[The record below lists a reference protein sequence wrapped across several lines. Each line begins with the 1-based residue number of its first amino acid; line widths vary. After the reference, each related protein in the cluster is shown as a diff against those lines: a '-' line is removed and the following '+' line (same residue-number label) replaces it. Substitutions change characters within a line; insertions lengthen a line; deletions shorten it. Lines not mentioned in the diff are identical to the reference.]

1 MRKKSLFCLLC
12 MCLTTVVAFAGKES
26 LYVLHEGFEEGIPA
40 TWTQDYISGQ
50 VSWAV
55 EQSGASE
62 YPASAFEGNGL
73 VALRN
78 TTGQTQHYT
87 TRLITPV
94 IDLTAVFQPILVF
107 SHAQMQ
113 YAGDVDALYVYY
125 RTAKDTKWVQ
135 VGKFE
140 NKTTGWKNDTI
151 RLTAPT
157 ASYQLAFEGV
167 DHMGRG
173 IALDEVIVRPM
184 PTCNDP
190 SNVSVDGL
198 TVNSA
203 VLRWNGSL
211 DTDSFHVVLSTA
223 RQTNMANLTDVVADQ
238 YVSNFEWNATDLM
251 RNTTYYLYV
260 QAHCGGSESEWASF
274 SFTTKNLVDFPFVE
288 TFNKAYAPETYSPA
302 AFWTHGTSLLNDA
315 GDMELIPLINQGV
328 PEDYKSLC
336 SYSNSTF
343 LSFVGNKT
351 PKPINDLPIPAGHYA
366 YAATPELNIESV
378 SMLKA
383 TFWGTSYTYTCAD
396 FAAGII
402 VGVMTDPE
410 DFSTFVAVDTVYV
423 RESRMLDRFTV
434 HFDTYTGTGK
444 YIAFVSNFI
453 DKENVFYIDDLT
465 IDLLTVKDITAPVAT
480 NRQGARFDVN
490 ANLNGN
496 KHVQL
501 IVTRDTTNTK
511 TGDIFLSPDSL
522 PANYRLLDKVISA
535 SEFPYKVQ
543 LPEGGQFVQV
553 YMRGV
558 DGSNYGDYSQPLKV
572 LVPMQFTER
581 IDVNFEDKKGSP
593 NVWDTKKYA
602 NYGRYLGDNSSI
614 ESFKSVPLP
623 FTTITTPQNT
633 TEGAPVFPTLNTSAT
648 STSYGHKSY
657 SSLRL
662 LKQYASTTKDIV
674 CASDQAIGDY
684 IALPEVQDI
693 KSVYLTFYMISYEN
707 VGNSNLAVGVMSD
720 PFDPTTFEPVATCAA
735 NSGSW
740 TRMVVTFHKYT
751 GKGKFPALMAI
762 DAPGAVGNYMSA
774 QLVDDITLDW
784 LPECME
790 PTNIQ
795 AVASDKELQITWDD
809 NAMTEWVVNLYADAS
824 ATTKLDSAVVTKP
837 THTFDVKQHTT
848 YYYGVSTQCA
858 GELTDAQIYEA
869 TTLCAPAET
878 LPFVEDFESWKGGV
892 MNTETEPLCWV
903 IPKHGDMS
911 GYYPYVDASNNS
923 SRVHGGKAALV
934 LSYGNS
940 LTKPTQD
947 LYAALPPMNDEL
959 QKLQIRFYAKPGD
972 ISFVGDIVYVGVMTD
987 PDNLATFDTIAAV
1000 ELLSDKYTDYI
1011 VTFTNYKG
1019 NGQHIALMV
1028 PEKNYN
1034 RTIFI
1039 DDIMVDYLAD
1049 CEKTQGV
1056 SARNISSSGAS
1067 IHWTKGVARQWE
1079 VLLATD
1085 TMTLGSSVEIDG
1097 TKVLSIN
1104 TTTTMPYQ
1112 LTGCD
1117 ANATYYVYVRAV
1129 CDAVSKGEWSNP
1141 MSFETECQPFSVDE
1155 MALIK
1160 FNTSSVLDCWELG
1173 MRDGATT
1180 SNLPKTNGGCLVISN
1195 SKTTDGAYAIMPS
1208 LDIDS
1213 ISRLQIS
1220 FEAHGGTDAAALR
1233 ELTVGVITNPSDLST
1248 FTKITTLS
1256 LNKVTKNSALEE
1268 GANYTVRFGEY
1279 EGDYQGLFGKRIMF
1293 LSESGDKA
1301 NEIYIWNLRLD
1312 SIHGCL
1318 EPLEIDLLDVTADAL
1333 TIGWE
1338 NLPSNKY
1345 QVQLLAEN
1353 KTTVLVDT
1361 IITGATVKFEG
1372 LAMLGSYYAQ
1382 VRQICAVGDTSIWSH
1397 AELLQTG
1404 CPATYPVPY
1413 VENFEGYTSSA
1424 NNAMHQPECW
1434 EIMHN
1439 GAGTSINSTSCVL
1452 ANAKKDGSK
1461 GYYLYS
1467 ATSGDIYTYIVLPAF
1482 AANISELMMSFDYCS
1497 NNSSNDQYFVLGV
1510 ATDVTSIEA
1519 IDASVTVVDTL
1530 KMPAA
1535 TAKNWMSYQN
1545 GLYAFTG
1552 ERGNIVLIAKGVNQ
1566 KTFIDNIRVEKAP
1579 SCFRPENLAASN
1591 ITKTSVDLTWTPMG
1605 PETAW
1610 DISCIKVGARDTA
1623 FFTVNT
1629 PAYTIRNLQHSS
1641 DYKINVR
1648 ANCGDG
1654 DVSEWS
1660 LNPIEITTVYFVALN
1675 DAHWN
1680 FDNSATYAPSPY
1692 SSSYSIEKGW
1702 TVGNEVAGSLVTYTP
1717 YNIANTNYNLEKSP
1731 MQTIEKRYS
1740 KSGDRA
1746 LRICGYASG
1755 STFYHKPY
1763 ASLPEIDADY
1773 NNLQVRFSGRGVHAI
1788 GAKLQK
1794 ADSLYAKAPES
1805 FDYTYVLK
1813 IGTTEKAGDMSTFE
1827 LLTEYRFKTVD
1838 DLKTIVPGNHWEEVI
1853 VPLYGAKGKYI
1864 TFCSDEKVR
1873 NIVYLDDI
1881 VVEPVTGWPIPNLVS
1896 LDALTHNAAT
1906 FSWKSGMPKWE
1917 VQITEQGL
1925 TDIIDQGVV
1934 ETTTWSTSKL
1944 QPYTYYDFKVR
1955 AISGSGD
1962 YSDWRTFS
1970 FQTPC
1975 APVENYDDFVY
1986 GFEGKDVYTVYEKTG
2001 SSPLTITVP
2010 DCWIEGKKTLGVAP
2024 KPEYSSGVI
2033 KNTTNEQ
2040 YSRNTAGTNTDNAAW
2055 RFYNYSS
2062 TSSTYT
2068 NSYVIL
2074 PDMDANIKYM
2084 MLHFWARAAYF
2095 NANTNSSSSK
2105 RDKLAAS
2112 NKNYQKNIVIG
2123 TISDV
2128 NDINTFVPLD
2138 TFTYAAQLTS
2148 TATLVSS
2155 DPAGND
2161 YWEEAFI
2168 PLEDYAGKGRIMIL
2182 YPSNGKTSYFF
2193 IDDMEIIPA
2202 GMCIPATKL
2211 NATAI
2216 TSTSATLNWKVVD
2229 NDSVRLQISTDKL
2242 FQNTLLVDT
2251 VLDDAN
2257 GTYALE
2263 GLYPG
2268 TNYYYRLQ
2276 HLCSPVDAADWA
2288 IAYFTTLYGVRFYED
2303 FAQAQLKPEGW
2314 TRAYSVPEEVFSGY
2328 SLYYY
2333 EDNASGNWVRT
2344 TDCVFADAA
2353 MRAVTSNSRANVAD
2367 SWLITP
2373 AIDMTYT
2380 DTKHPLMLS
2389 LQLGLSSNEGADIE
2403 PSKAKGDKFLV
2414 AVSVDGGKSWKRDNT
2429 IWWSDDKDD
2438 KATFAYSDIPHEGK
2452 TFVVDMSKYAGKQV
2466 KVAFVSVSDATDSDN
2481 YIYLANVSI
2490 NGVKMEQYSA
2500 TICEWED
2507 YMDDNFII
2515 DAYDLTPG
2523 TTTTYEAYV
2532 LAQNAAELDQYSIL
2546 TLSVRNAMLT
2556 TFEATIC
2563 EGENYTLD
2571 NFDIQNATASGV
2583 YKQKLEGVNTCDS
2596 VVVLNLTVLPRL
2608 RNEVVATICQ
2618 GNYYEFNGVKYYTS
2632 TVKSDTL
2639 PSLVTGCDSIVSL
2652 YLTVNEILASEEEY
2666 HLCPGDSLEF
2676 GKFGQ
2681 IQESGIYVD
2690 TLQTALMCDSVV
2702 TLYVSRHE
2710 AAYSS
2715 FNMAI
2720 CQGESYSHDV
2730 WVGLTK
2736 TGDYPSQQKTVWG
2749 CDSIVN
2755 LHLMVVGANMTINDT
2770 VDIDDLPYVLNG
2782 EELLPVG
2789 TEIGVYTKTINLSC
2803 GEATVVIMVGQ
2814 LTDINSVFTN
2824 SLALAPNLVGVGQE
2838 TMVYGSFADDAVLEV
2853 YHTTGALVYRSANTN
2868 VVPGLPTAGVYMVTV
2883 KSNNQMYQSMLIVQ

>member
-1 MRKKSLFCLLC
+1 MRRRCLFFLLC
-12 MCLTTVVAFAGKES
+12 MLTTAVAFAGKES
-26 LYVLHEGFEEGIPA
+26 QYVLYEGFEDGVPA
-40 TWTQDYISGQ
+40 TWTQEYATGMQ
-50 VSWAV
+50 VPWAV

-62 YPASAFEGNGL
+62 YPKQAFKGNSL

-78 TTGQTQHYT
+78 TTGQTQRFV

-94 IDLTAVFQPILVF
+94 IDLTEVFQPILVF

-125 RTAKDTKWVQ
+125 RTAKDLKWVQ
-135 VGKFE
+135 VGKYE
-140 NKTTGWKNDTI
+140 NKTIGWKNDTI
-151 RLTAPT
+151 RLTAPSKT
-157 ASYQLAFEGV
+157 YQLAFEGV
-167 DHMGRG
+167 DNMGRG

-190 SNVSVDGL
+190 SNISADGL

-203 VLRWNGSL
+203 LLRWNGSL
-211 DTDSFHVVLSTA
+211 DTDSFNIVLTTSQQA
-223 RQTNMANLTDVVADQ
+223 NMDNLTDVVKNEF
-238 YVSNFEWNATDLM
+238 VSNFEWNATGLL
-251 RNTTYYLYV
+251 RNTTYYMYV
-260 QAHCGGSESEWASF
+260 QAYCGGSESEWASF

-288 TFNKAYAPETYSPA
+288 NFNKTYAPDTYSPVE
-302 AFWTHGTSLLNDA
+302 FWTYGTSVLDEEGNK
-315 GDMELIPLINQGV
+315 ELIPFINQGV
-328 PEDYKSLC
+328 PEDYKTLC

-351 PKPINDLPIPAGHYA
+351 PKQIDDLPIPAGHYA
-366 YAATPELNIESV
+366 YAATPELNIENV
-378 SMLKA
+378 SSLKA
-383 TFWGTSYTYTCAD
+383 TFWGTAFAYTCAN

-410 DFSTFVAVDTVYV
+410 DFSTFVPVDTVYA
-423 RESRMLDRFTV
+423 REPRVLERFTV
-434 HFDTYTGTGK
+434 HFDTYKGTGK

-453 DKENVFYIDDLT
+453 DKENVFYIDEVT
-465 IDLLTVKDITAPVAT
+465 IDRVTIKDITEPVAT
-480 NRQGARFDVN
+480 NRLGARFDIN

-496 KHVQL
+496 KQVQL
-501 IVTRDTTNTK
+501 IVTRDSINSK
-511 TGDIFLSPDSL
+511 TGEIFLNPDSL
-522 PANYRLLDKVISA
+522 PSNYRLLDKVISA
-535 SEFPYKVQ
+535 SEFPYTVE
-543 LPEGGQFVQV
+543 LEEGGQFVQV
-553 YMRGV
+553 YMRGI
-558 DGSNYGDYSQPLKV
+558 DGTNTGDYSQPLKV

-581 IDVNFEDKKGSP
+581 IYLTFEDKKGSP
-593 NVWDTKKYA
+593 NVWDTKKFS
-602 NYGRYLGDNSSI
+602 NYGRYLGDNSSY

-623 FTTITTPQNT
+623 FATITTPQNT
-633 TEGAPVFPTLNTSAT
+633 IDGVPLYPTLNVGTS
-648 STSYGHKSY
+648 SSYGHNST

-662 LKQYASTTKDIV
+662 FKQIV
-674 CASDQAIGDY
+674 TAAEPKACAVDQAIGDY
-684 IALPEVQDI
+684 IALPEVEDI
-693 KSVYLTFYMISYEN
+693 KKVYMAFYMTCYEN
-707 VGNSNLAVGVMSD
+707 LGNSNLAVGVMTD
-720 PFDPTTFEPVATCAA
+720 PYDPTTFEPVMTCAT
-735 NSGSW
+735 NDGTW
-740 TRMVVTFHKYT
+740 TRMVATFTKYT
-751 GKGKFPALMAI
+751 GKGKFPALMAV
-762 DAPGAVGNYMSA
+762 DAPGASGNYKSA
-774 QLVDDITLDW
+774 QLVDDIMLDYM
-784 LPECME
+784 PECME

-795 AVASDKELQITWDD
+795 AAASDSELKITWDD
-809 NAMTEWVVNLYADAS
+809 NGMKEWVVNLYADAS

-878 LPFVEDFESWKGGV
+878 LPFIEDFESWKGGV

-903 IPKHGDMS
+903 IPKYGDMS
-911 GYYPYVDASNNS
+911 GYYPHVDASNNS
-923 SRVHGGKAALV
+923 SRVHSGKAAFV
-934 LSYGNS
+934 ISYANS
-940 LTKPTQD
+940 FTKPTQD

-1000 ELLSDKYTDYI
+1000 ELRSDKYTDYI

-1039 DDIMVDYLAD
+1039 DDIKVDYLAD

-1085 TMTLGSSVEIDG
+1085 TMTLGSIVEVDG
-1097 TKVLSIN
+1097 TKVISLN
-1104 TTTTMPYQ
+1104 PTTTMPYQ
-1112 LTGCD
+1112 LTGCE
-1117 ANATYYVYVRAV
+1117 ANKNYYVYVRAV
-1129 CDAVSKGEWSNP
+1129 CDEDNKGEWSNP
-1141 MSFETECQPFSVDE
+1141 VSFETECQPFSVDE

-1353 KTTVLVDT
+1353 KKTVLVDT

-1413 VENFEGYTSSA
+1413 VENFEGYSSSA

-1519 IDASVTVVDTL
+1519 IEASVTVVDTL
-1530 KMPAA
+1530 KMPKS

-1552 ERGNIVLIAKGVNQ
+1552 ERGNIVLIARGVNQ
-1566 KTFIDNIRVEKAP
+1566 KTFIDNIRIEKAP
-1579 SCFRPENLAASN
+1579 SCFRPEKLVASN
-1591 ITKTSVDLTWTPMG
+1591 ITKTSVDLAWTPMG

-1610 DISCIKVGARDTA
+1610 DISLVKVGTKDTTILKA
-1623 FFTVNT
+1623 NT
-1629 PAYTIRNLQHSS
+1629 PTYTITGLQHSS

-1660 LNPIEITTVYFVALN
+1660 LNPVEITTVYFVALN

-1680 FDNSATYAPSPY
+1680 FDNPATYAPSPY

-1731 MQTIEKRYS
+1731 MQTIEKHYS

-1746 LRICGYASG
+1746 LRICGYATG

-1864 TFCSDEKVR
+1864 TFCSDEPVR
-1873 NIVYLDDI
+1873 NIVYIDDV
-1881 VVEPVTGWPIPNLVS
+1881 VVEPVTGWPTPNLV
-1896 LDALTHNAAT
+1896 ALEDLAYNAAT
-1906 FSWKSGMPKWE
+1906 FSWKSSMSKWE

-1925 TDIIDQGVV
+1925 TDIVDQAVV
-1934 ETTTWSTSKL
+1934 ETATWTTNKL

-1962 YSDWRTFS
+1962 CSDWRIFT

-1986 GFEGKDVYTVYEKTG
+1986 GFEGNDVYTVYEKTG

-2010 DCWIEGKKTLGVAP
+2010 DCWIEGKKTVGAAP

-2055 RFYNYSS
+2055 RFYNYG
-2062 TSSTYT
+2062 STYT
-2068 NSYVIL
+2068 NSYMIL
-2074 PDMDANIKYM
+2074 PELDANAKYM

-2095 NANTNSSSSK
+2095 NAATHSSSSK
-2105 RDKLAAS
+2105 RNKLAAS
-2112 NKNYQKNIVIG
+2112 NKNYQKDIVIG
-2123 TISDV
+2123 AIADV
-2128 NDINTFVPLD
+2128 NDLATFVPLD
-2138 TFTYAAQLTS
+2138 TFTYSASLTS
-2148 TATLVSS
+2148 TSTLVTN
-2155 DPAGND
+2155 DPTGND
-2161 YWEEAFI
+2161 YWEEVFI
-2168 PLEDYAGKGRIMIL
+2168 PLEEYAGKGRIMIL

-2202 GMCIPATKL
+2202 GMCIPAGKL
-2211 NATAI
+2211 NVTNI
-2216 TSTSATLNWKVVD
+2216 TSTSATLNWDVVD
-2229 NDSVRLQISTDKL
+2229 NDSVRLQVAADKL
-2242 FQNTLLVDT
+2242 FAPETLLVDT
-2251 VLDDAN
+2251 VLDNAN
-2257 GTYALE
+2257 GTFQLSD
-2263 GLYPG
+2263 LYPG
-2268 TNYYYRLQ
+2268 TNYYYQIQ

-2288 IAYFTTLYGVRFYED
+2288 MAYFSTRYGVRFFED
-2303 FAQAQLKPEGW
+2303 FTQPQLKPEGW
-2314 TRAYSVPEEVFSGY
+2314 TRSNSWLDDVLSNYP
-2328 SLYYY
+2328 LYYC
-2333 EDNASGNWVRT
+2333 EDRDTENWMRT
-2344 TDCVFADAA
+2344 TDCVFAPAA
-2353 MRAVTSNSRANVAD
+2353 MRTVTSNSFANTNY

-2373 AIDMTYT
+2373 VIDMTYT
-2380 DTKHPLMLS
+2380 DTNNPLMLS
-2389 LQLGLSSNEGADIE
+2389 LQLGLSSKEGADVE
-2403 PSKAKGDKFLV
+2403 PTPNATGDKFLV
-2414 AVSVDGGKSWKRDNT
+2414 AVSVDGGNTWKRANT
-2429 IWWSDDKDD
+2429 FWWSDDEADN
-2438 KATFAYSDIPHEGK
+2438 AAFAYSEISHEGK
-2452 TFVVDMSKYAGKQV
+2452 TFAVDMSKYVGKQV
-2466 KVAFVSVSDATDSDN
+2466 KLAFISASDKTNTDN

-2490 NGVKMEQYSA
+2490 NGVKLEQYSS

-2523 TTTTYEAYV
+2523 KTTTYENYA
-2532 LAQNAAELDQYSIL
+2532 LASKAPELDKYSIL
-2546 TLSVRNAMLT
+2546 NLSVRNASLT

-2571 NFDIQNATASGV
+2571 NFNIQNATASGV
-2583 YKQKLEGVNTCDS
+2583 YKQKLQGANTCDS

-2618 GNYYEFNGVKYYTS
+2618 GTYYEFNGVKYYTS

-2720 CQGESYSHDV
+2720 CQGESYSNDV

-2789 TEIGVYTKTINLSC
+2789 TEIGIYTKTINLSC
-2803 GEATVVIMVGQ
+2803 GEATVVIMVGE
-2814 LTDINSVFTN
+2814 LTDINNVFTN
-2824 SLALAPNLVGVGQE
+2824 SLALAPNLVAVGQE
-2838 TMVYGSFADDAVLEV
+2838 TNVYGSFASDAVLEV
-2853 YHTTGALVYRSANTN
+2853 YHTTGALVYRSASTN